1 MKSHTAWAAALG
13 AACTGSLFA
22 ATTITY
28 EDVALGGGGVIDNA
42 SYTAAGVTHSN
53 GYSSG
58 YWEGFAL
65 SNRTDKTTP
74 GWGNQYSAF
83 AGTGAGAGAGGSAQ
97 YAVGFVGGFL
107 TTTRLE
113 FPGSTSMAGM
123 GAAFTNTTYTALS
136 MKNGDAFTKKFGG
149 TNGTDPDFLLL
160 TITGYLNTVATG
172 AINFYLADFRGG
184 PASDTIVAD
193 WTQVDFTPLG
203 TVTELRFTMSSSD
216 NGGFG
221 MNTPAYFAMDNLVVP
236 EPASLTLVAAAGLLG
251 LRRRRNDSRPA

>member
-1 MKSHTAWAAALG
+1 MKIHAAWAAALG

-28 EDVALGGGGVIDNA
+28 EDVALGGSGVIDNA
-42 SYTAAGVTHSN
+42 PYTAAGVTHSN
-53 GYSSG
+53 SYSGG

-65 SNRTDKTTP
+65 SNRTDKTSP
-74 GWGNQYSAF
+74 GWGNQYSAY
-83 AGTGAGAGAGGSAQ
+83 AGTGAGGSAQ

-136 MKNGDAFTKKFGG
+136 MKNGDFFTKKFGG
-149 TNGTDPDFLLL
+149 ADGSDPDFLLL

-184 PASDTIVAD
+184 PASDHIAAD

-216 NGGFG
+216 NGAFG

-236 EPASLTLVAAAGLLG
+236 EPASLTLAATAGLLG
-251 LRRRRNDSRPA
+251 LRRRRSQSRLA